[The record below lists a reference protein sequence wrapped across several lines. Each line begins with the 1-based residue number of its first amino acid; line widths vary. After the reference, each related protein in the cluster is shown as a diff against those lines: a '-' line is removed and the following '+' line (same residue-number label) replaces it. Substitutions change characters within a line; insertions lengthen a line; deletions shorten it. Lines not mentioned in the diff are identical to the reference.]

1 MALEVQLEKFRGPLD
16 LLLHLIEKNKVNIYD
31 IPIGLITE
39 QYLEYVRQMETGDLN
54 LVSEFMVMAA
64 TLLDIKARMLI
75 PKQEE
80 EETEEDPRAE
90 LVARLIE
97 YKTYKYMSL
106 ELRDMETDAAKLY
119 YHEKNIPKEVLSYV
133 PPVNLDEILKNVTS
147 EKLFEV
153 FQDVMRRAE
162 DKIDPIR
169 SKFGKI
175 EKEEINLNERISYVK
190 KVTGTQKRLSF
201 RNLLQKQNSKMEVIV
216 TFLAVLEL
224 MKTGE
229 VSVVQEHIF
238 DEIQIEYQEKP
249 AAEAVKEESETETYD
264 D

>member
-1 MALEVQLEKFRGPLD
+1 MALEVQLEKFQGPLD

-39 QYLEYVRQMETGDLN
+39 QYLDYVRQMETGNLN

-80 EETEEDPRAE
+80 EEDEEDPRAE

-97 YKTYKYMSL
+97 YKIYKYMSL

-119 YHEKNIPKEVLSYV
+119 YREKDIPKEVLSYV
-133 PPVNLDEILKNVTS
+133 PPVDLDEILGNVTS
-147 EKLFEV
+147 EKLFAV

-175 EKEEINLNERISYVK
+175 EKEEVNLNERISYVK
-190 KVTGTQKRLSF
+190 KVTGRRKRLSF
-201 RNLLQKQNSKMEVIV
+201 RNLLQKQSSKMEVIV

-238 DEIQIEYQEKP
+238 DEIQIEYHEKP
-249 AAEAVKEESETETYD
+249 EKEAVKENVNGYD